1 LYVND
6 LADACI
12 FLIKNYNNSEI
23 INIGTGK
30 DISIKELAE
39 TIKNIIEY
47 KEKIIWDNSKPDGTP
62 KKLLDVSKIKNLG
75 WEHKTKLKQGI
86 KIPELKRAKLLDL
99 VLSASSHKK
108 SR

>member
-1 LYVND
+1 MYVND

-86 KIPELKRAKLLDL
+86 KNTYEWYKNKNDIT
-99 VLSASSHKK
+99 
-108 SR
+108 